1 MTHPGDTTTLLNHS
15 FQSHTQSSSAQRVFP
30 NKVSQSE
37 SSPQLLTV
45 LQTSPPPPL
54 PVQHLAAT
62 DRGVEARVTVSC
74 SAGQRCGWV
83 RLMKCQMFWK
93 VVKETQTQTDGVELV
108 NRTFVHLN
116 LFFILYLFHWIR
128 ITFTNCCEVR
138 QHRTVVKQLPTLP
151 YQAQQFV
158 HFCFLKWAKIKMS
171 DSFQRSS
178 LWDH

>member
-93 VVKETQTQTDGVELV
+93 VVKETQTQTDGG
-108 NRTFVHLN
+108 RTCKQDLCTPKSFFYSLFISLNKNNVHKL
-116 LFFILYLFHWIR
+116 L
-128 ITFTNCCEVR
+128 
-138 QHRTVVKQLPTLP
+138 
-151 YQAQQFV
+151 
-158 HFCFLKWAKIKMS
+158 
-171 DSFQRSS
+171 
-178 LWDH
+178 